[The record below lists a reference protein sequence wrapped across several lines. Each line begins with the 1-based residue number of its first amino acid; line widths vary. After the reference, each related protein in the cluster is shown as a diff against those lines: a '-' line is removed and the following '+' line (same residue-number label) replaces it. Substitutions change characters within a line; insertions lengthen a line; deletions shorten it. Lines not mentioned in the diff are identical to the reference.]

1 MSMTG
6 LLQDVVQTLVF
17 RQAPA
22 NGKIGSFAV
31 RDTFNDKFD
40 GRSLA
45 VAAFGLLEEMRQQ
58 GYGNLISPTFAK
70 RLDGYLNTLG
80 ADQLEFYLY
89 YQMQKKTKAYPV
101 NLQLVRQIQA
111 EHPNNIAVQAMSFAL
126 LAKSGKVDEVF
137 AQAQSL
143 QELFDQAF
151 AQGKY
156 FDYKLIDLKGLQAY
170 YLQGLLSLYTRNTA
184 DKKEVEKLIVA
195 QIVSLLKS
203 RSAYGLWSW
212 SETTNYLVLE
222 ALNHALDQ
230 YYIHQSQAT
239 KCVLKV

>member
-1 MSMTG
+1 M
-6 LLQDVVQTLVF
+6 
-17 RQAPA
+17 
-22 NGKIGSFAV
+22 
-31 RDTFNDKFD
+31 
-40 GRSLA
+40 
-45 VAAFGLLEEMRQQ
+45 
-58 GYGNLISPTFAK
+58 
-70 RLDGYLNTLG
+70 
-80 ADQLEFYLY
+80 
-89 YQMQKKTKAYPV
+89 
-101 NLQLVRQIQA
+101 
-111 EHPNNIAVQAMSFAL
+111 
-126 LAKSGKVDEVF
+126 
-137 AQAQSL
+137 
-143 QELFDQAF
+143 
-151 AQGKY
+151 
-156 FDYKLIDLKGLQAY
+156 IDLKGLQAY

>member
-1 MSMTG
+1 M
-6 LLQDVVQTLVF
+6 
-17 RQAPA
+17 
-22 NGKIGSFAV
+22 
-31 RDTFNDKFD
+31 
-40 GRSLA
+40 
-45 VAAFGLLEEMRQQ
+45 
-58 GYGNLISPTFAK
+58 
-70 RLDGYLNTLG
+70 
-80 ADQLEFYLY
+80 
-89 YQMQKKTKAYPV
+89 
-101 NLQLVRQIQA
+101 
-111 EHPNNIAVQAMSFAL
+111 
-126 LAKSGKVDEVF
+126 AKSGKADEVF
-137 AQAQSL
+137 AQAQRL
-143 QELFDQAF
+143 QELFAQAF

>member
-1 MSMTG
+1 
-6 LLQDVVQTLVF
+6 
-17 RQAPA
+17 
-22 NGKIGSFAV
+22 
-31 RDTFNDKFD
+31 
-40 GRSLA
+40 
-45 VAAFGLLEEMRQQ
+45 
-58 GYGNLISPTFAK
+58 
-70 RLDGYLNTLG
+70 LDGYLNTLG

-89 YQMQKKTKAYPV
+89 YQMQKKTKVYPV
-101 NLQLVRQIQA
+101 NLQLVRQIQP
-111 EHPNNIAVQAMSFAL
+111 EHPNNIAVQAMSFTL
-126 LAKSGKVDEVF
+126 LAKSGKADEVF
-137 AQAQSL
+137 AQAQRL
-143 QELFDQAF
+143 QELFAQAF

-156 FDYKLIDLKGLQAY
+156 FDHKLIDLKGLQAY

-184 DKKEVEKLIVA
+184 EKKEVEKLIVA

-212 SETTNYLVLE
+212 SETTNYLVLK

>member
-1 MSMTG
+1 M
-6 LLQDVVQTLVF
+6 
-17 RQAPA
+17 
-22 NGKIGSFAV
+22 
-31 RDTFNDKFD
+31 
-40 GRSLA
+40 
-45 VAAFGLLEEMRQQ
+45 
-58 GYGNLISPTFAK
+58 
-70 RLDGYLNTLG
+70 NTLG

-89 YQMQKKTKAYPV
+89 YQMQKKTKVYPV
-101 NLQLVRQIQA
+101 NLQLVRQIQS
-111 EHPNNIAVQAMSFAL
+111 EHPNNIAVQAMSFTL
-126 LAKSGKVDEVF
+126 LAKSGKADEVF
-137 AQAQSL
+137 AQAQRL
-143 QELFDQAF
+143 QELF